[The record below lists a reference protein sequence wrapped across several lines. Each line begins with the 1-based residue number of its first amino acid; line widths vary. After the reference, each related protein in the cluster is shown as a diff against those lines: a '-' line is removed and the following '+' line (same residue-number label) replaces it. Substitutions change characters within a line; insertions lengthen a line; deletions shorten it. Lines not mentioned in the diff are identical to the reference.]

1 MKFHAASSMSQ
12 ADTIVRI
19 PKRRSHHRVKNAVLY
34 RNTLLYLLMRGGLF
48 AVEHLPI
55 RGVVRLIGCLSPY
68 IFRREARLAQEH
80 LRLTLPHLDPVKTTR
95 RMFVHFSESIW
106 ELSRLHQSVPAL
118 DAAARRILDEA
129 LAEKKGA
136 IFVTGHV
143 GNWEMLGQAI
153 AAAGYP
159 ISTIA
164 KPFYDPRVTRW
175 LHEWRARHGLKIV
188 WRDQNSGKAILRA
201 LRSNQLMAFLIDQD
215 TKTAGD
221 YVPFFGR
228 PAFTPTTPAALAL
241 RTGAPLIFSWHHRRG
256 KRHQITIERII
267 FARSGDRQRDIVA
280 LTALLTARLET
291 VIRTVPE
298 QWVWMHR
305 RWRRSNRENSPLIM
319 SI

>member
-1 MKFHAASSMSQ
+1 MSQ
-12 ADTIVRI
+12 ADAIVRI
-19 PKRRSHHRVKNAVLY
+19 PKRRSHQRVKDALLYRKALLY
-34 RNTLLYLLMRGGLF
+34 RNALLYLLMRCGLF
-48 AVEHLPI
+48 AVERLPI
-55 RGVVRLIGCLSPY
+55 RGFLRLIGCLSPY

-80 LRLTLPHLDPVKTTR
+80 LRLTLPHLDPVKITR

-106 ELSRLHQSVPAL
+106 ELSRLHQSVPEL
-118 DAAARRILDEA
+118 DAAARRVLDEA
-129 LAEKKGA
+129 LAEGKGA

-159 ISTIA
+159 MSTIA

-175 LHEWRARHGLKIV
+175 LHEWRARHGLKII

-201 LRSNQLMAFLIDQD
+201 LRSNNLMAFLIDQD

-256 KRHQITIERII
+256 KRHQITIERVV
-267 FARSGDRQRDIVA
+267 FARSGDQQHDILA
-280 LTALLTARLET
+280 LTALLTARLES

-305 RWRRSNRENSPLIM
+305 RWRRSNPEESPLIA
-319 SI
+319 SS

>member
-1 MKFHAASSMSQ
+1 
-12 ADTIVRI
+12 
-19 PKRRSHHRVKNAVLY
+19 
-34 RNTLLYLLMRGGLF
+34 MRGGLF
-48 AVEHLPI
+48 AVERLPI

-68 IFRREARLAQEH
+68 IFRRQARLAQEH

-95 RMFVHFSESIW
+95 RMFVHFAESIW
-106 ELSRLHQSVPAL
+106 ELSRRHQSVPAL

-256 KRHQITIERII
+256 KRHQITIERVI
-267 FARSGDRQRDIVA
+267 FARTGDRQRDIVA

-305 RWRRSNRENSPLIM
+305 RWRRSNRENSP
-319 SI
+319 